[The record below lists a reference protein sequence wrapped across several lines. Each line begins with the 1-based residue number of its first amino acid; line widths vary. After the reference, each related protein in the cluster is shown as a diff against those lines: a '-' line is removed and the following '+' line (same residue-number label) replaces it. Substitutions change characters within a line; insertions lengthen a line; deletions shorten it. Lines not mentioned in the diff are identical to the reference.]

1 MNSISPIFV
10 AETGEME
17 CNWFKSC
24 RIEWLKTLGIL
35 DFSGIPVFLCINNN
49 RVKYIKI
56 SKTKDS
62 PACFC
67 KSI

>member
-17 CNWFKSC
+17 SNWFKSC

-35 DFSGIPVFLCINNN
+35 DFSGIPVFCL
-49 RVKYIKI
+49 
-56 SKTKDS
+56 
-62 PACFC
+62 
-67 KSI
+67 